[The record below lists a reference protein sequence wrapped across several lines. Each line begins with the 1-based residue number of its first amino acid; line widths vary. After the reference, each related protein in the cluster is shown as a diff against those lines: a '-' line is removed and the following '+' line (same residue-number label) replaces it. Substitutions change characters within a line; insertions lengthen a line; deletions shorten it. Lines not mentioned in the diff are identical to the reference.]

1 MRNLGINLAVGIVA
15 AYIAYQLGAWRER
28 VFFIGLEERSQ
39 QFRKTLKEL
48 PRKPY
53 SHLSN

>member
-15 AYIAYQLGAWRER
+15 AYIAYQIGAWRER
-28 VFFIGLEERSQ
+28 LFFIGLEERSQ